1 MGFQIVSNI
10 LKTKNPANWLAKY
23 IFDYQFREEVLE
35 KYCWQSHK
43 GNYGASF
50 NTPQKA
56 HIDRSIF
63 FFKIRIA
70 HLYCWFILAHFWP
83 SLTKSTT
90 LSRDIGN
97 ILFQSTMG
105 MPAMPDHT
113 QEKFYDQTT
122 ASMDILLHGKSKIS
136 TSNSFRG
143 IKI

>member
-23 IFDYQFREEVLE
+23 IFDYKFREEVLE

-63 FFKIRIA
+63 FFQNP
-70 HLYCWFILAHFWP
+70 YCSFILLIYFG
-83 SLTKSTT
+83 T
-90 LSRDIGN
+90 L
-97 ILFQSTMG
+97 L
-105 MPAMPDHT
+105 A
-113 QEKFYDQTT
+113 KFD
-122 ASMDILLHGKSKIS
+122 
-136 TSNSFRG
+136 
-143 IKI
+143 